1 MKNFYVDGV
10 AWILFTIV
18 VIIVIMVVLF
28 ATKSVA
34 CCACVLCCICVLFM
48 HIDKEANRVT
58 NDKTTKIRSV
68 RSLSVKDEKSAKAIT
83 VFSMGY
89 GEYRGRGY
97 YAVYMEQEGGSY
109 KIKKLEMNSVKL
121 YFDVRDTDGA
131 FVQYV
136 VNGKGSLVG
145 DYELHVPKDT
155 VQERF
160 D

>member
-1 MKNFYVDGV
+1 MDP
-10 AWILFTIV
+10 FTIV
-18 VIIVIMVVLF
+18 VAVVVAVALF

-34 CCACVLCCICVLFM
+34 CCVCVLCCICALFM
-48 HIDKEANRVT
+48 HIDKEASRVA
-58 NDKTTKIRSV
+58 NDKTTKVRSV
-68 RSLSVKDEKSAKAIT
+68 RSLGVKDEKSAKAIT
-83 VFSMGY
+83 VFSIGY
-89 GEYRGRGY
+89 GEYREKRY
-97 YAVYMEQEGGSY
+97 YVVCVEQDDGGY